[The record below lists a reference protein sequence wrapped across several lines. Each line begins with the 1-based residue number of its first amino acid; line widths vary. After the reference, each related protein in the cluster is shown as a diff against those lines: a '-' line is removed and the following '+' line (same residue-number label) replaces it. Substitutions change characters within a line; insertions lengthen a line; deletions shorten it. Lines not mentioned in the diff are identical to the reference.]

1 VTRRIEVAP
10 AFERDLKRLGRRYR
24 GIREDLEPLIEQ
36 LVDGATPGDRVQAV
50 RAVVY
55 KVRLSNRDARRGKS
69 GGYRVIYY
77 LPTDDVTI
85 LLTIY
90 SKTDQT
96 DLPAREIALLLEE
109 ARLG

>member
-1 VTRRIEVAP
+1 M
-10 AFERDLKRLGRRYR
+10 
-24 GIREDLEPLIEQ
+24 
-36 LVDGATPGDRVQAV
+36 
-50 RAVVY
+50 
-55 KVRLSNRDARRGKS
+55 
-69 GGYRVIYY
+69 IYY